1 MIEGAQEKLS
11 HRKAARVAGFRCHLT
26 NDLRPI
32 SCRRG
37 KGRVLGPLG

>member
-11 HRKAARVAGFRCHLT
+11 ERRSAKVAGFRCHLT
-26 NDLRPI
+26 DELRPI